1 METLPSASDRP
12 CVLWAVRPPADERV
26 ALFGLTPVER
36 TALAFA
42 RAGVRRF
49 LLAGDPA
56 TVAALGRVLAAGPCK
71 RLRVRSVDSLAL
83 ACAGDGPV
91 LLARADCHYDR
102 QLVRRFVAETAG
114 AVVPIV
120 AVDFRPE
127 ARERGAALPQA
138 SVWSRGPRA
147 RVQQVGRAL
156 MGADGVLVGLALA
169 TPAFL
174 RAIDRRAPLPAP
186 NDDQADDPASPPPS
200 GTATPAA
207 DAAERAW
214 LRGFAALLTR
224 EPVESWAVHERWQ
237 PVQRPEDVARAR
249 REVLAGAVRGTDGI
263 VARHLNRPISLRIT
277 ERLLSRPVKPWQVSI
292 ASFAT
297 TLAAGLSFAI
307 GHATTGGLLAQAA
320 SVLDGVDGELARV
333 RYQDSAFGGLYDA
346 LLDRVG
352 EAAVIGGMTAYA
364 WAMGAGAWAVALGF
378 AALAGNSLS
387 MLVKEKYG
395 TQFLQ
400 PWASEREGRWR
411 WLLLG
416 RDGRLFLTL
425 VAGVT
430 GQVELVLAYLALGTH
445 VHAGARIARIRAEAS
460 RA

>member
-1 METLPSASDRP
+1 METPPSAGDRL
-12 CVLWAVRPPADERV
+12 CVLWAGRPPAAERTP
-26 ALFGLTPVER
+26 LFGLTPVER
-36 TALAFA
+36 TAMAFA

-49 LLAGDPA
+49 VLAGHPQA
-56 TVAALGRVLAAGPCK
+56 VAELHRTLGAGPCR
-71 RLRVRSVDSLAL
+71 RLRVRSAAALAP
-83 ACAGDGPV
+83 ACAGEGAV

-102 QLVRRFVAETAG
+102 QLIGRFVEETAG
-114 AVVPIV
+114 GAEAVV

-127 ARERGAALPQA
+127 SAPRAGDLPQA
-138 SVWSRGPRA
+138 AVWSREPRA
-147 RVQQVGRAL
+147 RLQRVGRRL
-156 MGADGVLVGLALA
+156 VGGDGVLVGLALA

-174 RAIDRRAPLPAP
+174 RALDRSAAPP
-186 NDDQADDPASPPPS
+186 ADDDEPNGPAGAPDP
-200 GTATPAA
+200 
-207 DAAERAW
+207 ERAW
-214 LRGFAALLTR
+214 LRGLSALLAR
-224 EPVESWAVHERWQ
+224 EPIASWAVAERWQ
-237 PVQRPEDVARAR
+237 AVQRPEDVPRAR
-249 REVLAGAVRGTDGI
+249 REVLAGAVRVTDGI
-263 VARHLNRPISLRIT
+263 IARYLNRPISLRIT
-277 ERLLSRPVKPWQVSI
+277 ERLISRPVKPWQVSL

-297 TLAAGLSFAI
+297 TLAAGLSFAV
-307 GHATTGGLLAQAA
+307 GHATTGGLLAQTA

-333 RYQDSAFGGLYDA
+333 RYQDSPFGGLYDA

-364 WAMGAGAWAVALGF
+364 WAMGAGALAVALGF

-395 TQFLQ
+395 TQFQ
-400 PWASEREGRWR
+400 RPFASEREGRWR

-445 VHAGARIARIRAEAS
+445 VHAGARIVRIRAEAA

>member
-1 METLPSASDRP
+1 METPPNAVDRP
-12 CVLWAVRPPADERV
+12 CVLWAVRPPAAERT

-49 LLAGDPA
+49 VLAGDPRA
-56 TVAALGRVLAAGPCK
+56 VAELARILAAGPCR
-71 RLRVRSVDSLAL
+71 RLRVRSADSLSL

-102 QLVRRFVAETAG
+102 QLVARFVAETEG
-114 AVVPIV
+114 AAEPVV

-127 ARERGAALPQA
+127 AAARGEALPQA
-138 SVWSRGPRA
+138 TVWSREPRA
-147 RVQQVGRAL
+147 RIQRVGRRL
-156 MGADGVLVGLALA
+156 VGADGVLVGLALA
-169 TPAFL
+169 TPAFV
-174 RAIDRRAPLPAP
+174 RAIERGAAAGE
-186 NDDQADDPASPPPS
+186 DD
-200 GTATPAA
+200 GE
-207 DAAERAW
+207 DAAPPDPERAW
-214 LRGFAALLTR
+214 LRGLSALLER
-224 EPVESWAVHERWQ
+224 EPVASWAVVERWQ
-237 PVQRPEDVARAR
+237 PVQRAEDVPRAR
-249 REVLAGAVRGTDGI
+249 REVLAGAVRVTDGI
-263 VARHLNRPISLRIT
+263 IARHLNRPISLRIT
-277 ERLLSRPVKPWQVSI
+277 ERLLARPVKPWQVSV

-364 WAMGAGAWAVALGF
+364 WAMGAGALAVALGF

-395 TQFLQ
+395 TQFRR
-400 PWASEREGRWR
+400 PWAVEREGRWR

-445 VHAGARIARIRAEAS
+445 VHAGARIARIRAEAA

>member
-1 METLPSASDRP
+1 METPSASDRP
-12 CVLWAVRPPADERV
+12 CVLWAVRPPAAERTP
-26 ALFGLTPVER
+26 LFGLTPVER

-49 LLAGDPA
+49 LLAGDPKA
-56 TVAALGRVLAAGPCK
+56 VAELERVLANGPCR
-71 RLRVRSVDSLAL
+71 RLHVRTVDSLSL
-83 ACAGDGPV
+83 AGAHGPV
-91 LLARADCHYDR
+91 LLARTDYHYDR
-102 QLVRRFVAETAG
+102 QLVARFVAEAAG
-114 AVVPIV
+114 AAEAVV
-120 AVDFRPE
+120 AVDFRPDAA
-127 ARERGAALPQA
+127 ARGEALPQA
-138 SVWSRGPRA
+138 TVWSREPRA
-147 RVQQVGRAL
+147 HLRQVGRRL
-156 MGADGVLVGLALA
+156 VGADGVLVGLALA
-169 TPAFL
+169 TPTFL
-174 RAIDRRAPLPAP
+174 RAIDRSKAPADP
-186 NDDQADDPASPPPS
+186 DDEHADPDA
-200 GTATPAA
+200 PAA
-207 DAAERAW
+207 ADPERAW
-214 LRGFAALLTR
+214 LRGLSALLAR
-224 EPVESWAVHERWQ
+224 EPVESWAVVERWQ
-237 PVQRPEDVARAR
+237 PVQRPEDVPRAR
-249 REVLAGAVRGTDGI
+249 REVLAGAVRVGDGVI
-263 VARHLNRPISLRIT
+263 ARYLNRPISLRIT
-277 ERLLSRPVKPWQVSI
+277 ERLLSQPVKPWQVSV
-292 ASFAT
+292 ASFLL

-333 RYQDSAFGGLYDA
+333 RYQDSPFGGLYDA

-352 EAAVIGGMTAYA
+352 EAAVIGGMTLYA
-364 WAMGAGAWAVALGF
+364 WVMGAGAWVVALGF

-395 TQFLQ
+395 TQFRQ

>member
-1 METLPSASDRP
+1 METLPSANDRP
-12 CVLWAVRPPADERV
+12 CVLWAVRPSADERT

-56 TVAALGRVLAAGPCK
+56 AVAALGRVLAAGPCR
-71 RLRVRSVDSLAL
+71 RLRIRSVDSLTL

-91 LLARADCHYDR
+91 LLARVDCHYDR

-114 AVVPIV
+114 AAEPIV
-120 AVDFRPE
+120 AVDFRAE
-127 ARERGAALPQA
+127 ARERGTALPQA
-138 SVWSRGPRA
+138 RVWSREPGA

-156 MGADGVLVGLALA
+156 VGADGVLVGLALA

-174 RAIDRRAPLPAP
+174 RAIDRRAPVPE
-186 NDDQADDPASPPPS
+186 DDPADGPASLPVS
-200 GTATPAA
+200 GTTTPTA

-214 LRGFAALLTR
+214 LRGLAALLTR

-237 PVQRPEDVARAR
+237 PVQRPEDVPRAR
-249 REVLAGAVRGTDGI
+249 REVLAGAVRGTDGVI
-263 VARHLNRPISLRIT
+263 ARHLNRPISLRIT
-277 ERLLSRPVKPWQVSI
+277 ERLLSRPVKPWQVSV

-297 TLAAGLSFAI
+297 TLAAGLSFAV

>member
-1 METLPSASDRP
+1 METPPSAVDRP
-12 CVLWAVRPPADERV
+12 CVLWAVRPPAAERT

-49 LLAGDPA
+49 LLAGDPDA
-56 TVAALGRVLAAGPCK
+56 VAELGRILASGPCK
-71 RLRVRSVDSLAL
+71 RLRVRAAESLAL
-83 ACAGDGPV
+83 ACAGGGPV

-102 QLVRRFVAETAG
+102 QLVARFVAETAG
-114 AVVPIV
+114 AAEPVV

-127 ARERGAALPQA
+127 AAARGDALPQA
-138 SVWSRGPRA
+138 TVWSHEPRA
-147 RVQQVGRAL
+147 RIQRVGRRL

-169 TPAFL
+169 TPTFV
-174 RAIDRRAPLPAP
+174 RAIERGAVAGDEEE
-186 NDDQADDPASPPPS
+186 DDAGAAAAS
-200 GTATPAA
+200 AA
-207 DAAERAW
+207 DPERAW
-214 LRGFAALLTR
+214 LRGLSALLAR
-224 EPVESWAVHERWQ
+224 EPVASWAVLERWQ
-237 PVQRPEDVARAR
+237 PVQRPEDVPRAR
-249 REVLAGAVRGTDGI
+249 REVLAGAVRVGDGI

-277 ERLLSRPVKPWQVSI
+277 ERLLSRPVKPWQVSV

-297 TLAAGLSFAI
+297 TLAAGLSFAV

-364 WAMGAGAWAVALGF
+364 WVMGAGAWVVALGF

-395 TQFLQ
+395 TQFRR
-400 PWASEREGRWR
+400 PWAADREGRWR

-445 VHAGARIARIRAEAS
+445 VHAGARIARIRSEAA

>member
-12 CVLWAVRPPADERV
+12 CVLWAVRPPAAERTP
-26 ALFGLTPVER
+26 LFGLTPVER

-49 LLAGDPA
+49 LLAGDPEA
-56 TVAALGRVLAAGPCK
+56 VAELGRMLATGPCK
-71 RLRVRSVDSLAL
+71 RLRVRPVASLTL
-83 ACAGDGPV
+83 ACAGEGPV
-91 LLARADCHYDR
+91 LLARADRHYDR
-102 QLVRRFVAETAG
+102 QLVWRFVAETAD
-114 AVVPIV
+114 AAEPVI

-127 ARERGAALPQA
+127 ARERGEALPQA
-138 SVWSRGPRA
+138 SVWSREPRA
-147 RVQQVGRAL
+147 RVQRVGRRL
-156 MGADGVLVGLALA
+156 VGADGVLVGLALA

-174 RAIDRRAPLPAP
+174 RAIDRRAEPDDDDDAPA
-186 NDDQADDPASPPPS
+186 DP
-200 GTATPAA
+200 
-207 DAAERAW
+207 ERAW
-214 LRGFAALLTR
+214 LRGLSALLAR

-237 PVQRPEDVARAR
+237 PVQRPEDVPRAR
-249 REVLAGAVRGTDGI
+249 REVLAGAVRITDGV

-277 ERLLSRPVKPWQVSI
+277 ERLLSRPVKPWQVSV

-364 WAMGAGAWAVALGF
+364 WAMGAGALAVALGF

-395 TQFLQ
+395 TQFRR

-445 VHAGARIARIRAEAS
+445 VQAGARIVRIRAEAS

>member
-1 METLPSASDRP
+1 METPPSASDRP
-12 CVLWAVRPPADERV
+12 CVLWAVRPPAAERTP
-26 ALFGLTPVER
+26 LFGLTPVER

-49 LLAGDPA
+49 LLAGDPQA
-56 TVAALGRVLAAGPCK
+56 VAELGRVLASGPCR

-91 LLARADCHYDR
+91 LVARADCHYDR
-102 QLVRRFVAETAG
+102 QLIWRFAAETAG
-114 AVVPIV
+114 ADEAVV
-120 AVDFRPE
+120 AVDFRPDAE
-127 ARERGAALPQA
+127 ARSAAMPQA
-138 SVWSRGPRA
+138 TVWSREPRA
-147 RVQQVGRAL
+147 RVQRVGRGL
-156 MGADGVLVGLALA
+156 VGADGVLVGLALA
-169 TPAFL
+169 TPAFV
-174 RAIDRRAPLPAP
+174 RAIDRGAAAPGGEDDDAPDTRA
-186 NDDQADDPASPPPS
+186 DP
-200 GTATPAA
+200 
-207 DAAERAW
+207 ERAW
-214 LRGFAALLTR
+214 LRGLAALLAR
-224 EPVESWAVHERWQ
+224 EPVESWAVVERWQ
-237 PVQRPEDVARAR
+237 PVLRAEDVPRAR
-249 REVLAGAVRGTDGI
+249 REVLAGAVRVTDGI
-263 VARHLNRPISLRIT
+263 IARHLNRPISLRIT
-277 ERLLSRPVKPWQVSI
+277 ERLLTRPVKPWQVSL

-352 EAAVIGGMTAYA
+352 EAAIIGGMTAYA
-364 WAMGAGAWAVALGF
+364 WVMGAGAWVVALGF

-395 TQFLQ
+395 TQFRR

-445 VHAGARIARIRAEAS
+445 VHAGARIVRIRAEAA